1 VTDREVYAKYGAFIN
16 RYRGGMPAG
25 FLAAIIA
32 HESGG
37 RENATGDPSLGELG
51 LMQITANFPTTVGV
65 TPAVRAHAEGNIFL
79 GCLEYQ
85 IEAARLAV
93 RYPGDIEPGSPDQWK
108 MARLVFALGIG
119 AVTKL
124 VALVG
129 SARFPVILSYVM
141 AHPNVT
147 VSGYAP
153 GKVLARTTSVET
165 LWTAGAQIT
174 PATVG
179 VPELVPAPAGL
190 TYTLPRNVRLP
201 GPLRMGGAGLV
212 LLGAALLFF
221 WR

>member
-1 VTDREVYAKYGAFIN
+1 MTDREVYAKYGAFIN

-25 FLAAIIA
+25 FLAAIAA

-37 RENATGDPSLGELG
+37 RENAVGDPRLGEYG
-51 LMQITANFPTTVGV
+51 LYQITTNFPTTVGV
-65 TPAVRAHAEGNIFL
+65 SPEVRKTAEGNTFL
-79 GCLEYQ
+79 AGLEYNITAEQ
-85 IEAARLAV
+85 LRM
-93 RYPGDIEPGSPDQWK
+93 RYPGDIEPGSVDQWK

-119 AVTKL
+119 AVSKL

-129 SARFPVILSYVM
+129 SARFPVILSYVKQ
-141 AHPNVT
+141 HPNIT